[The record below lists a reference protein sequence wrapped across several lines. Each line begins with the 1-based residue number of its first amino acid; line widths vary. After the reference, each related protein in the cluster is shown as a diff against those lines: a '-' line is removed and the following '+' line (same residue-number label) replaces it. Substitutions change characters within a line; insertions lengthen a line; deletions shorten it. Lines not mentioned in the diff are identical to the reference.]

1 MKNYDC
7 NTDNVPRDDDTLSI
21 NKAIRDSKCVSK
33 SDYWL
38 REFVK
43 INQCPQRE
51 DALENQLND
60 LSLVAE
66 KLGLVYASHFIKNYY
81 KFKMK
86 NKNA

>member
-1 MKNYDC
+1 MENLDS
-7 NTDNVPRDDDTLSI
+7 NTANVPRDDDASSI
-21 NKAIRDSKCVSK
+21 NKAIHDSECVSK

-38 REFVK
+38 LEFAK

-51 DALENQLND
+51 DALENQLSD
-60 LSLVAE
+60 LGLVAE
-66 KLGLVYASHFIKNYY
+66 KLGLVHASHFIKNYY